1 MAQLLV
7 RKVAPEVIRALKQ
20 RAMEHGVSAEEEH
33 RRILCENLEETGPKT
48 FKEHLLSME
57 NTVDDFELP
66 KRGKSN
72 RRIPSF

>member
-1 MAQLLV
+1 
-7 RKVAPEVIRALKQ
+7 
-20 RAMEHGVSAEEEH
+20 MEHGVSAEEEH